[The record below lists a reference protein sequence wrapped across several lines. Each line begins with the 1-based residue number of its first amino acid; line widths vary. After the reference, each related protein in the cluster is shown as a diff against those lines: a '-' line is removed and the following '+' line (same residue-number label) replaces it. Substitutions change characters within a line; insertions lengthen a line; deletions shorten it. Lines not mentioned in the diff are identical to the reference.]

1 MSEATLSSKH
11 QIVVPKE
18 AREAL
23 GVKAGDRLMVVTRGA
38 TVILMPKPESHE
50 EALRG
55 AGRGLFGKG
64 HVRKER
70 AGWGK

>member
-1 MSEATLSSKH
+1 MAEATLSTKH

-38 TVILMPKPESHE
+38 TVVLLPKPASHA

-55 AGRGLFGKG
+55 LGQGVFEGG

-70 AGWGK
+70 EGWER